1 MNIKL
6 IPESASTIMKSIL
19 LAALV
24 TVIAA
29 CGSNKPKEEATN
41 GPVEEPTAVASG
53 IDEAE
58 PVETTIDTS
67 ADLESVFY
75 FDYDQSNLTSSAR
88 AALDAQAGAQRGGSS
103 AIRLEGHADE
113 RGSREYNLALGERR
127 AKAVADYLAIQGVS
141 RARIEVV
148 SYGEERPVS
157 LRSDESAYSQNRRVE
172 LK

>member
-1 MNIKL
+1 MKIKL
-6 IPESASTIMKSIL
+6 TTEFASVLKKSFI
-19 LAALV
+19 ATFVVALV
-24 TVIAA
+24 AA
-29 CGSNKPKEEATN
+29 CSSNQTQEAAPE
-41 GPVEEPTAVASG
+41 PVEEPVAVASG

-58 PVETTIDTS
+58 PVETTVDTS

-75 FDYDQSNLTSSAR
+75 FDYDQSTLTSSAR
-88 AALDAQAGAQRGGSS
+88 AALDAQAAALRGGSGD
-103 AIRLEGHADE
+103 IRLEGHADE

-157 LRSDESAYSQNRRVE
+157 LRSDESAYAQNRRVE

>member
-6 IPESASTIMKSIL
+6 IPESASTTMKSIV

-88 AALDAQAGAQRGGSS
+88 AALDAQAGALRGGSS